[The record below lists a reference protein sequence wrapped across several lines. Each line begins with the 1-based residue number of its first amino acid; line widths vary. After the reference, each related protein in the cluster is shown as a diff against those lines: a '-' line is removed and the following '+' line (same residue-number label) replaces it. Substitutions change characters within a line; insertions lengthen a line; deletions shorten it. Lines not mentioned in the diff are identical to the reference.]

1 MTATLIMEVLCV
13 AGVLFMIR
21 FLVALFREGKT
32 KSPCRVVYL
41 SSWPTPS
48 ENGVL
53 HLASEPGA
61 RSERR
66 ATPHQTRFQ
75 VIVGGTNPPVRRVG

>member
-1 MTATLIMEVLCV
+1 MTGIVMMEVLCV

-21 FLVALFREGKT
+21 FLVALFREGKA
-32 KSPCRVVYL
+32 KSPGRVVYL
-41 SSWPTPS
+41 SWPPPQS

-53 HLASEPGA
+53 YVASEPGA
-61 RSERR
+61 RSAGSDTR
-66 ATPHQTRFQ
+66 HQTGFQ